1 MRLATV
7 EALPDSASS
16 GPESWG
22 EAFGKVVSA
31 TDQTMVAIEN
41 INASQENFRASYQSY
56 IDEVEQATGVKLDNP
71 MNIDMRRGA
80 FEERPNPQYGT
91 GTGTEWMDERQRAAM
106 ERFDAQR
113 QALAEQY
120 PAQARLIQLDIDG
133 RAKKRM
139 QDADRAAKEALA
151 SPELGMGGRFAAQL
165 IGGLTGSAKDPY
177 QWAMAMTGGA
187 PGAGRTVAG
196 RIGHVL
202 LTEALLNGGQEA
214 VLQAASQERKR
225 SAGLE
230 HGLDDAL
237 KNVGIAATFGAL
249 FGGTVQGA
257 SELARIYKLGEGGEE
272 IAARVLDGRPEPGD
286 IETMAKAMNV
296 ELSPDRLDLINRSFE
311 DRVLDDVMT
320 PDETSPGQ
328 MRVYE
333 AALRYAED
341 PDNAMPPE
349 MVERL
354 VAEEEAPRLQT
365 LTPEQ
370 YERAYGGNANAI
382 DDIADTFFADDFSRA
397 AEKIDAA
404 AARVED
410 IAARAEN
417 TIAGFQTEKGSVYTV
432 SGQSTTRNKAARD
445 LPGHEGDFG
454 TKEPS
459 ALTIYV
465 DENAGALS
473 AAGLNGLGSKG
484 ARVALKDGKATLV
497 TWNERQNGWGASDGS
512 RDIPYHLEPAVGR
525 YPLELWREAGDVPG
539 YAAFSKMH
547 AGNRIVSVSQVAPD
561 TGKAAIRPD
570 IPSEPLDEGA
580 MRIAESEAG
589 DIAEPARDRNG
600 NPENML
606 DFIGIED
613 GDGNVQIVSAREAL
627 DMADEDNLLADLME
641 ACKL

>member
-1 MRLATV
+1 MRLASLET
-7 EALPDSASS
+7 LPDSASS

-22 EAFGKVVSA
+22 EAFGKVVST
-31 TDQTMVAIEN
+31 TDQAMVAIEN
-41 INASQENFRASYQSY
+41 INASQENFRAAYQSY
-56 IDEVEQATGVKLDNP
+56 IDEVEQTTGVKLDNP
-71 MNIDMRRGA
+71 MNIDMRRGT
-80 FEERPNPQYGT
+80 FEARPNPTYGT
-91 GTGTEWMDERQRAAM
+91 GTGTEWMEERQRAAM

-139 QDADRAAKEALA
+139 QDADKAAKEALA
-151 SPELGMGGRFAAQL
+151 APELGMAGRFAAQM
-165 IGGLTGSAKDPY
+165 IGGLTGSARDPY
-177 QWAMAMTGGA
+177 QWVTAMIGGA

-202 LTEALLNGGQEA
+202 LTEALINGGQEA

-225 SAGLE
+225 NAGLE

-257 SELARIYKLGEGGEE
+257 SELARIYRLGDGGEAM
-272 IAARVLDGRPEPGD
+272 AARVLDGRPEPGD

-296 ELSPDRLDLINRSFE
+296 ELSPERLDLINRSFE
-311 DRVLDDVMT
+311 DRILDDVMT
-320 PDETSPGQ
+320 PDETSPAQ

-333 AALRYAED
+333 ASLRYAED
-341 PDNAMPPE
+341 ADNAMPPE
-349 MVERL
+349 LVERM
-354 VAEEEAPRLQT
+354 VADEEAPRLQT

-370 YERAYGGNANAI
+370 YERAYGGDANAI

-404 AARVED
+404 AGRVED
-410 IAARAEN
+410 VAARAEN

-432 SGQSTTRNKAARD
+432 SGQSTARNKAARN

-454 TKEPS
+454 AKEPS

-473 AAGLNGLGSKG
+473 AAGLSGLGSKG

-539 YAAFSKMH
+539 YSAYSKMH
-547 AGNRIVSVSQVAPD
+547 AGNRIVSVSQAVPD
-561 TGKAAIRPD
+561 IEMAALRPD
-570 IPSEPLDEGA
+570 VPSELLDDTA

-589 DIAEPARDRNG
+589 DIMEPARDRNG

-627 DMADEDNLLADLME
+627 EMADEDNLLADLME